1 MSTEKWW
8 VYRPVL
14 FFKVKYEY
22 TESSTDLSTT
32 VSSSAAADSAVGL
45 LQSFVS
51 SDLIF
56 FYLFMHT
63 HTHTRSL
70 SLSISLLNQSIIF
83 LFIHEQTQFS
93 LSHIQSIINQYNI
106 YLSISEQT
114 IYIKSLLLSVHKHL
128 TPCLYRGFLEEERI
142 LAAGQ

>member
-22 TESSTDLSTT
+22 TESSTDFSTT

-63 HTHTRSL
+63 HTHTHSL
-70 SLSISLLNQSIIF
+70 SLFSINQSFF
-83 LFIHEQTQFS
+83 LFIHEHTQFLS
-93 LSHIQSIINQYNI
+93 LTINQSIINQYNI

-114 IYIKSLLLSVHKHL
+114 VYIKSLLLSVHKHL